1 MRFFRVSAAVCVFLA
16 FLPAPAARADGPCAS
31 AAQPRLAASLG
42 RQVAAALHGRAGTAS
57 VAILDREHDVVCSV
71 RGDRRYDS
79 ASVVKVTI
87 LGALMRT
94 ALDQHRGL
102 TTREKTLARR
112 MITRSD
118 NDAASALW
126 RQIGRTRM
134 NRFLVRAG
142 MRHTK
147 LGPTHFW
154 GLTQI
159 TANDELRL
167 LRVLTSHGTVLSD
180 KARRYIL
187 DLMHQVIPQQ
197 RWGVPTG
204 RPAGVVWHV
213 KNGWLPRHD
222 RYWRVHSIGSFSGRH
237 RDYLIV
243 VLTQDTP
250 TMRYG
255 VATIERV
262 ARAVHRTL
270 NPADRSA
277 FPSDAPQ
284 VREESDGSVPPWA

>member
-1 MRFFRVSAAVCVFLA
+1 MRFLRVPVALCAVLA
-16 FLPAPAARADGPCAS
+16 LLPVPAARAGGPCAS
-31 AAQPRLAASLG
+31 ATRPRLAASLG
-42 RQVAAALHGRAGTAS
+42 RQVAAALRGRAGTES
-57 VAILDREHDVVCSV
+57 VAVLDREHGIVCSV

-87 LGALMRT
+87 LGALLYQR
-94 ALDQHRGL
+94 RGL
-102 TTREKTLARR
+102 TSREKALARR

-142 MRHTK
+142 MRHTR

-197 RWGVPTG
+197 RWGVPAG
-204 RPAGVVWHV
+204 RPPGVVWHV

-250 TMRYG
+250 SMRYG

-262 ARAVHRTL
+262 ARAVHGTL

-277 FPSDAPQ
+277 LPPEPQ